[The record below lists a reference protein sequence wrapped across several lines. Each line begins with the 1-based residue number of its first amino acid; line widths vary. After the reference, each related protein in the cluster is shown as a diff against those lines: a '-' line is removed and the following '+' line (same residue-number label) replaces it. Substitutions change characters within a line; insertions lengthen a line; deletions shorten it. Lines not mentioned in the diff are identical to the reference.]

1 MRPIGPFVE
10 IQAAVIIGHAA
21 RTMFV
26 GGSADE
32 KTHAAMS
39 AGPESAATK
48 AERRI
53 VHSGEPIPLND
64 FRGQWQ
70 EIAASVQWEF
80 DDVSVVLW
88 NVRRKVDRVIRSMRE
103 FSFSV

>member
-10 IQAAVIIGHAA
+10 IQAAVINGHAA
-21 RTMFV
+21 RTRFV

-39 AGPESAATK
+39 GPESAATK

-70 EIAASVQWEF
+70 EIAASVQREF